1 MKIVPKT
8 LPKSIL
14 MPLALT
20 VAASATV
27 EAIQKKYLDLVFNIN
42 IFK

>member
-8 LPKSIL
+8 LAKSIL
-14 MPLALT
+14 IPLALT
-20 VAASATV
+20 VAASAVV
-27 EAIQKKYLDLVFNIN
+27 EVIHKKYLDLVFNIN